1 MNPYCFARLFP
12 KYFAVVILAIAC
24 CGTSFAA
31 SKSEFPNRPMRIVI
45 VSGTGATNMLA
56 RLIGAQLTENLG
68 QQVIV
73 DPRPGGSGIVA
84 ADIVARANPD
94 GYTMLLTFHSHTINA
109 AQNSKLPYDPIK
121 SFTPITQLTS
131 SGSLLTVNSS
141 SPPKSL
147 AEFVSWTKSYKGDIS
162 VGTPGMGSGGYLAAE
177 MYAEMTG
184 VKALSINH
192 TGSGPALS
200 GTVARQYQY
209 AFTSIMSAMPFVRN
223 GQLRAIAV
231 TTSARLK
238 TLPDIPAIGEVLPGY
253 EVAGW
258 WGVMGPANIPAPIM
272 DRLHTEITKALK
284 SPRISKSIEDDGA
297 EIVGSSPAQFAVFLK
312 NDIAKWPKYLKAAGV
327 K

>member
-1 MNPYCFARLFP
+1 MNTHSIVQRFP
-12 KYFAVVILAIAC
+12 KYLTILILAFASS
-24 CGTSFAA
+24 GQTLAA
-31 SKSEFPNRPMRIVI
+31 SNSEFPNRPMRFVI

-56 RLIGAQLTENLG
+56 RLIGAQITENLG
-68 QQVIV
+68 QQVVV

-84 ADIVARANPD
+84 ADIVSRANPD

-131 SGSLLTVNSS
+131 AGSLLTVNAS

-147 AEFVSWTKSYKGDIS
+147 AEFIGWTKGYKGNIS

-177 MYAEMTG
+177 MYAEMAG

-192 TGSGPALS
+192 TGSGPALQ

-209 AFTSIMSAMPFVRN
+209 AFTSMMAAMPFVRN

-231 TTSARLK
+231 TTEKRSRV
-238 TLPDIPAIGEVLPGY
+238 LPEIPAMAEALPGY

-258 WGVMGPANIPAPIM
+258 WGVMGPANMSAPIV
-272 DRLHTEITKALK
+272 DRLHAEITKALK
-284 SPRISKSIEDDGA
+284 SPRIAKSIEDDGA
-297 EIVGSSPAQFAVFLK
+297 EVVGSTPAQFAQFLK
-312 NDIAKWPKYLKAAGV
+312 KDIAKWPKYLKAAGM
-327 K
+327 

>member
-1 MNPYCFARLFP
+1 MNLKCFSQRFP
-12 KYFAVVILAIAC
+12 KYLAVAILAIAC
-24 CGTSFAA
+24 CGKSYAA
-31 SKSEFPNRPMRIVI
+31 EKSEFPNRPLRFVI

-84 ADIVARANPD
+84 ADIVARATPD
-94 GYTMLLTFHSHTINA
+94 GYTLLLTFHSHTINA

-121 SFTPITQLTS
+121 SFSPITQLTS
-131 SGSLLTVNSS
+131 SGSLLTVNAS

-147 AEFVSWTKSYKGDIS
+147 AEFVSWTKGYKGNIS

-192 TGSGPALS
+192 AGSGPALT
-200 GTVARQYQY
+200 GTVGRQYQY

-231 TTSARLK
+231 TTAKRSQ
-238 TLPDIPAIGEVLPGY
+238 TLPDIPAMAEALPGY

-258 WGVMGPANIPAPIM
+258 WGMMGPANIPAPII
-272 DRLHTEITKALK
+272 DRLHTEIIKALK
-284 SPRISKSIEDDGA
+284 SPRVNKIIEDDGA
-297 EIVGSSPAQFAVFLK
+297 EVVGSSPAQFALFLK
-312 NDIAKWPKYLKAAGV
+312 NDLAKWPKYLKAAGM
-327 K
+327 

>member
-1 MNPYCFARLFP
+1 MNIDCFARCAP
-12 KYFAVVILAIAC
+12 KYVSVVLLAIAC
-24 CGTSFAA
+24 CANSFAA
-31 SKSEFPNRPMRIVI
+31 SKSDYPNRPLRFVI

-56 RLIGAQLTENLG
+56 RLIGAQITENLG
-68 QQVIV
+68 QQVVV

-84 ADIVARANPD
+84 ADIVSRATPD
-94 GYTMLLTFHSHTINA
+94 GYTLLLTFHSHTINA
-109 AQNSKLPYDPIK
+109 AQNPKLPYDPIK

-147 AEFVSWTKSYKGDIS
+147 AEFITWTKNYKGNIS
-162 VGTPGMGSGGYLAAE
+162 AGTPGLGSGGYLAAE

-192 TGSGPALS
+192 TGSGPALL

-209 AFTSIMSAMPFVRN
+209 SFTSIMAAMPFVRS

-231 TTSARLK
+231 TTTKRSQA
-238 TLPDIPAIGEVLPGY
+238 LPEIPAMAEALPGY

-258 WGVMGPANIPAPIM
+258 WGIMGPAGMPAPIV
-272 DRLHTEITKALK
+272 DRIQAEILKALK
-284 SPRISKSIEDDGA
+284 SPRITKSIEDDGA
-297 EIVGSSPAQFAVFLK
+297 EVVGSSPAQFALFLK
-312 NDIAKWPKYLKAAGV
+312 NDIAKWPKYLKAAGM
-327 K
+327 

>member
-1 MNPYCFARLFP
+1 MNIHCFARRAP
-12 KYFAVVILAIAC
+12 KYLAVALLAITC
-24 CGTSFAA
+24 CKNSFAA
-31 SKSEFPNRPMRIVI
+31 STSEFPSRPLRFVI

-68 QQVIV
+68 QQVVV

-84 ADIVARANPD
+84 ADIVARATPD
-94 GYTMLLTFHSHTINA
+94 GYTLLLTFHSHTISA
-109 AQNSKLPYDPIK
+109 ALNSKLPYDPIK

-131 SGSLLTVNSS
+131 SGSLLTINAS

-147 AEFVSWTKSYKGDIS
+147 GDFVNWTKNYKGNINA
-162 VGTPGMGSGGYLAAE
+162 GTPGSGSGGYLAAE

-192 TGSGPALS
+192 TGSGPALA
-200 GTVARQYQY
+200 GTVGKQYQY
-209 AFTSIMSAMPFVRN
+209 AFTSIMAAMPFVRS

-231 TTSARLK
+231 TTTKRSK
-238 TLPDIPAIGEVLPGY
+238 TLPEIPAMAEVLPGY

-258 WGVMGPANIPAPIM
+258 WGMMGPANMPAPIV
-272 DRLHTEITKALK
+272 DRLHVEIVKALK

-297 EIVGSSPAQFAVFLK
+297 EVVGSSPAQFALFLK
-312 NDIAKWPKYLKAAGV
+312 NDIAKWPKYLKAAGM
-327 K
+327 